1 MLEKNKSNLYREWH
15 ASLTEA
21 MCKKIAQAGLGE
33 EEADGRELM
42 VKKEKSLR
50 IHTIYIGFRKSEG
63 KNLLWADTNCPH
75 FIIYDSL
82 QIEFRKGEY
91 ASTGLIKKIDIEKL
105 IESIDWFG
113 MYSCLSSILKDEGI
127 LA

>member
-1 MLEKNKSNLYREWH
+1 MLEKNKSILYREWH
-15 ASLTEA
+15 DSLTDA
-21 MCKKIAQAGLGE
+21 MCKKIIQGGLG

-42 VKKEKSLR
+42 VKKERSLH
-50 IHTIYIGFRKSEG
+50 IHTIYVGFRKSEG
-63 KNLLWADTNCPH
+63 KEILWADTNCPH

-82 QIEFRKGEY
+82 QIEFQKGEY
-91 ASTGLIKKIDIEKL
+91 ASTGLIKKIDLEKFIEN
-105 IESIDWFG
+105 IDWFG